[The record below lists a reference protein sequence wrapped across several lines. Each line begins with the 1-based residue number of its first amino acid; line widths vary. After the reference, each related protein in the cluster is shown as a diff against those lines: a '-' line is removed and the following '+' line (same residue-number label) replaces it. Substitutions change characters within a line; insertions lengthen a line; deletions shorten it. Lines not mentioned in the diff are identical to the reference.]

1 MHARALR
8 NRKLG
13 KVVIIR
19 LLDNGDTD
27 AVVALF
33 ERLGPES
40 RRRRFHGAKPRLTP
54 DELATLAR
62 VDGDHHVLVAYV
74 DGDERPAAMA
84 RLVRKNDDRRDGE
97 IAFEV
102 ADPYQGFG
110 IGTQLVRLLLADG
123 RAAGITRVDAF
134 VQTSNRAALGL
145 LRRVLGSPTIRVEGA
160 ETVVA
165 ASVYLGP
172 T

>member
-1 MHARALR
+1 MHSRALH

-13 KVVIIR
+13 RLVIVR
-19 LLDNGDTD
+19 LLDDGDTD
-27 AVVALF
+27 AIAALF

-40 RRRRFHGAKPRLTP
+40 RRHRFHGAKPRLTP
-54 DELATLAR
+54 DELAALAL

-84 RLVRKNDDRRDGE
+84 RLVRNANERRDGE

-102 ADPYQGFG
+102 ADPYQGYG
-110 IGTQLVRLLLADG
+110 IGTQLVRLLLTDA

-134 VQTSNRAALGL
+134 VQSSNRAALDL
-145 LRRVLGSPTIRVEGA
+145 LRRVLDAPIFRVEGA

-165 ASVYLGP
+165 AGV
-172 T
+172 

>member
-1 MHARALR
+1 MHARALQ

-13 KVVIIR
+13 KLVVVR
-19 LLDNGDTD
+19 LLDDGDTNT
-27 AVVALF
+27 VATLF
-33 ERLGPES
+33 ERLGPIS
-40 RRRRFHGAKPRLTP
+40 RERRFHGAKPRLTSR
-54 DELATLAR
+54 ELDALAR

-84 RLVRKNDDRRDGE
+84 RIFRSTNDRRDGE

-102 ADPYQGFG
+102 ADRYQGYG
-110 IGTQLVRLLLADG
+110 IGTQLVRLLLADA
-123 RAAGITRVDAF
+123 RAAGIVRIDAF

-145 LRRVLGSPTIRVEGA
+145 LRRVLGAPKIRVEGA

-165 ASVYLGP
+165 SGV
-172 T
+172 

>member
-1 MHARALR
+1 MHARALH

-13 KVVIIR
+13 KLVFVR
-19 LLDNGDTD
+19 LLDDGDTV
-27 AVVALF
+27 AVAALF

-40 RRRRFHGAKPRLTP
+40 RQQRFLGAKPRLTSR
-54 DELATLAR
+54 ELDSLTR
-62 VDGDHHVLVAYV
+62 VDADHHVLVAYV

-84 RLVRKNDDRRDGE
+84 RIVRNTTNRTDGE

-110 IGTQLVRLLLADG
+110 IGTELVRLLLADA
-123 RAAGITRVDAF
+123 RAAGIVRVDAF

-145 LRRVLGSPTIRVEGA
+145 LRRVLGAPMIRVEGA

-165 ASVYLGP
+165 AGV
-172 T
+172 

>member
-1 MHARALR
+1 MHARALH

-13 KVVIIR
+13 KLVVVR

-27 AVVALF
+27 AVTALF

-40 RRRRFHGAKPRLTP
+40 RERRFHGAKPRLTSR
-54 DELATLAR
+54 ELDALAR
-62 VDGDHHVLVAYV
+62 VDADQHVLVAYV

-84 RLVRKNDDRRDGE
+84 RIVRSANNRRDGE

-102 ADPYQGFG
+102 ADPYQGCG
-110 IGTQLVRLLLADG
+110 IGTQLVRLLLTDA
-123 RAAGITRVDAF
+123 RAAGIVRVAAV
-134 VQTSNRAALGL
+134 VQTSNRTALGL
-145 LRRVLGSPTIRVEGA
+145 LRRVLDAPIIRVEGA

-165 ASVYLGP
+165 AGV
-172 T
+172 

>member
-1 MHARALR
+1 MHARALP

-13 KVVIIR
+13 RLVIVR
-19 LLDNGDTD
+19 LLDDGDTD
-27 AVVALF
+27 AITALF

-40 RRRRFHGAKPRLTP
+40 RRRRFHGAKPRLTQH
-54 DELATLAR
+54 ELDLLAR

-84 RLVRKNDDRRDGE
+84 RLVRNVNERRDGE

-102 ADPYQGFG
+102 ADPYQGCG
-110 IGTQLVRLLLADG
+110 IGTQLVRLLLTDA

-134 VQTSNRAALGL
+134 VQTSNRAALEL
-145 LRRVLGSPTIRVEGA
+145 LRRVLDAPIFRVEGA

-165 ASVYLGP
+165 ACV
-172 T
+172 

>member
-1 MHARALR
+1 MHARALP

-13 KVVIIR
+13 RLVIVR

-27 AVVALF
+27 AIAALF

-40 RRRRFHGAKPRLTP
+40 RRRRFNGAKPRLTRG
-54 DELATLAR
+54 ELDTLAR

-74 DGDERPAAMA
+74 DGDERPAAIA
-84 RLVRKNDDRRDGE
+84 RLVRNANDRRDGE

-102 ADPYQGFG
+102 ADPYQGYG
-110 IGTQLVRLLLADG
+110 IGTQLVRLLLTDA
-123 RAAGITRVDAF
+123 RVAGITRVDAF
-134 VQTSNRAALGL
+134 VQTSNRAALDL
-145 LRRVLGSPTIRVEGA
+145 LRRVLDAPIFRVEGA

-165 ASVYLGP
+165 ACV
-172 T
+172 

>member
-1 MHARALR
+1 MHARALH

-13 KVVIIR
+13 RVVIVR

-27 AVVALF
+27 AIAALF
-33 ERLGPES
+33 DRLGPES
-40 RRRRFHGAKPRLTP
+40 RERRFHGAKPRLTP
-54 DELATLAR
+54 RELTTLAR

-84 RLVRKNDDRRDGE
+84 RIVRNASDRRDGE

-102 ADPYQGFG
+102 ADPYQGYG
-110 IGTQLVRLLLADG
+110 VGTQLVRLLLTDA
-123 RAAGITRVDAF
+123 RAAGITRIDAF

-145 LRRVLGSPTIRVEGA
+145 LRRVLDAPIFRVEGA

-165 ASVYLGP
+165 ASV
-172 T
+172 